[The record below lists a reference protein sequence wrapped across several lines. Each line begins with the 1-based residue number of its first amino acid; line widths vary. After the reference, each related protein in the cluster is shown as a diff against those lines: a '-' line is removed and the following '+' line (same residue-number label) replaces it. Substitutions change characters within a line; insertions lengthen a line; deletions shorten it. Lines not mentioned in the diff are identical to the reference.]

1 MFAQDMLTDPKLS
14 PNFRQLQQDRHP
26 QLTTSR
32 LPQVGEKWIMQDLVF
47 FHLGTTLVGIDVT
60 DTYLL
65 ANHHKLKLMIFS
77 WNTCEE
83 KRRK

>member
-1 MFAQDMLTDPKLS
+1 
-14 PNFRQLQQDRHP
+14 
-26 QLTTSR
+26 
-32 LPQVGEKWIMQDLVF
+32 LPQVGEKWIMQDLF

-65 ANHHKLKLMIFS
+65 ANHHKLMIFS